1 LERLFVIVVGTSDA
15 SIATEYLTRLSQ
27 ERGDGLSAEIRTVND
42 RLAVIEEAI
51 RLLPDLE
58 FVRTASLGS
67 R

>member
-1 LERLFVIVVGTSDA
+1 MSDA

-27 ERGDGLSAEIRTVND
+27 EWGDALSAEIRTVND

-51 RLLPDLE
+51 RLIPDLE